1 MLTVLV
7 HANYKTL
14 LGKGRD
20 HILNRRLHFLNH
32 HKTGHQGFPADPL
45 SKYKFYEFDCG
56 QPLM

>member
-32 HKTGHQGFPADPL
+32 HKTGHQGFLPILLVNISFMNLIAGSL
-45 SKYKFYEFDCG
+45 
-56 QPLM
+56 